1 MGKKETQRGNLKT
14 CDCDL
19 PVGEKSWILKQHA
32 CVNRPCTRY
41 RMTFKTNYADTP
53 VSVELRRLRTII
65 IYFILEF
72 EGSTQLCVLSWISPM
87 LFVFSVS
94 ILWKTVGYAVW
105 NCRSYCNC
113 NCRCEVLCVHCL
125 SHFCTLILRFDL
137 DGTSCQRSGKGNSKK
152 TVLGVDDD
160 HDLNFEFFFPISFFV
175 VSGRGCCAI
184 RYPLNL

>member
-1 MGKKETQRGNLKT
+1 MFFHGYPP
-14 CDCDL
+14 C
-19 PVGEKSWILKQHA
+19 
-32 CVNRPCTRY
+32 CV
-41 RMTFKTNYADTP
+41 F
-53 VSVELRRLRTII
+53 
-65 IYFILEF
+65 
-72 EGSTQLCVLSWISPM
+72 
-87 LFVFSVS
+87 FSAS

-137 DGTSCQRSGKGNSKK
+137 DGTSCQRSGKGNFKK

-160 HDLNFEFFFPISFFV
+160 HDLSFEFFSPPISFSV

-184 RYPLNL
+184 RYPLNLWSDSNLSTVYCPRFHNWFNNDYRLIHHAVNEQLWITKAIWK